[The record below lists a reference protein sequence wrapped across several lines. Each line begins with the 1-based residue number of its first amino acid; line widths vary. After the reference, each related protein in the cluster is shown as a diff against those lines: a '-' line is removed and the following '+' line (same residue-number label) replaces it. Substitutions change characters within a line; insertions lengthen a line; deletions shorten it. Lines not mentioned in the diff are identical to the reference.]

1 MTFKMA
7 RNNENGSGH
16 IVPVY
21 LFMSIFKHSCWY
33 KYFHIFSVRTYNMAN
48 YQMGVKTL
56 QVPMT
61 LFKENRE
68 KLIGELKKVQ
78 RLDTKAVVLL
88 QGGDN
93 ISLYDTDVDY
103 VFRQVSTLCYCR
115 STGDCLYFTFWY
127 HTWLT
132 FLTWFNLSTI
142 WYCLDPPLLR
152 TGIVIRQRLF
162 ERNMFFNNPNLWGS
176 LSMSRWWALNVKEE
190 ARADPE
196 S

>member
-1 MTFKMA
+1 MKTGAVISFQFIYSC
-7 RNNENGSGH
+7 R
-16 IVPVY
+16 Y
-21 LFMSIFKHSCWY
+21 LNIHVGFSNC
-33 KYFHIFSVRTYNMAN
+33 IFSVRSYNMAN

-103 VFRQVSTLCYCR
+103 VFRQVSTFC
-115 STGDCLYFTFWY
+115 
-127 HTWLT
+127 
-132 FLTWFNLSTI
+132 
-142 WYCLDPPLLR
+142 
-152 TGIVIRQRLF
+152 
-162 ERNMFFNNPNLWGS
+162 
-176 LSMSRWWALNVKEE
+176 
-190 ARADPE
+190 
-196 S
+196 